1 MLQSTGSK
9 LKYIELDSRCRQHQL
24 LRCQWRPLK
33 HIGSSAQRSSC
44 GLARVGGEKWG
55 VRFHVFPKSD
65 GSHLKWDTPHI
76 NQPINQGFLGP
87 GMGYG
92 VVEAQVR
99 VAAHARCA
107 WHPASASAGIFPPAA
122 SAATSGAGTDWS
134 AYWLSSNDSR
144 LMAQL
149 GSQHRCSSTSSQG
162 LISSNLICFYPCV
175 QPGQTRKN
183 IFAGHKVTIF
193 RIRAFDAPPAF
204 RPDVSFV

>member
-24 LRCQWRPLK
+24 RRCQWRRLK
-33 HIGSSAQRSSC
+33 HIGRSAQRSSC

-87 GMGYG
+87 GLGYG

-99 VAAHARCA
+99 VAAHSRSA
-107 WHPASASAGIFPPAA
+107 WHPASWRASASTGIFPPAA

-144 LMAQL
+144 LMAPAWFTTP
-149 GSQHRCSSTSSQG
+149 R
-162 LISSNLICFYPCV
+162 
-175 QPGQTRKN
+175 TRERVRL
-183 IFAGHKVTIF
+183 FGPF
-193 RIRAFDAPPAF
+193 
-204 RPDVSFV
+204 